1 MLGQDVRDW
10 PLPPAGKFDGV
21 IGGPPC
27 QEFSNVRHI
36 GGGAARH
43 PDMIGFFWR
52 VVEQVKPRWAVME
65 NLTKTVRHPEIPDDA
80 AALFLRDWDCG
91 GKTNRRRA
99 FYVWPGMLFMS
110 PGKREGNPEYSVLA
124 GSHKTGL
131 QRQQRSMHAGLSAL
145 DAGRLQCRPEIADTM
160 LRESNK
166 GRIFPQRFIVHCL
179 GNGVP
184 RFMGEF
190 VARKILYEHH
200 VEREAKKHE

>member
-36 GGGAARH
+36 GKSAARH

-80 AALFLRDWDCG
+80 AALFLRDW
-91 GKTNRRRA
+91 
-99 FYVWPGMLFMS
+99 
-110 PGKREGNPEYSVLA
+110 
-124 GSHKTGL
+124 
-131 QRQQRSMHAGLSAL
+131 
-145 DAGRLQCRPEIADTM
+145 
-160 LRESNK
+160 
-166 GRIFPQRFIVHCL
+166 
-179 GNGVP
+179 
-184 RFMGEF
+184 
-190 VARKILYEHH
+190 
-200 VEREAKKHE
+200 